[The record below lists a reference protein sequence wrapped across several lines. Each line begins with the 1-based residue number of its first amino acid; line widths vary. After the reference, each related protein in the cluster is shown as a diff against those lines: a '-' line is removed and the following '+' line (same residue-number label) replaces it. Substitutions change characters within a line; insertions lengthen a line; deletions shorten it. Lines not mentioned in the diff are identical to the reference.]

1 MTPKIEW
8 VDEWFGSPYYHIL
21 YKNRDSNEAQL
32 FLDKLIDYLDIQKD
46 DKILD
51 LACGKGRHAI
61 YLNQKGLDVTGFDIC
76 KENIQEAR
84 DYENDRLHFHVHDM
98 QFLFRKN
105 YFNYIFNF
113 FTSFGYFD
121 SKLENESVVKAAADG
136 LVKGGKL
143 LIDFLNPYTVIHH
156 LAPEEIKEINGIRF
170 HITKKIDDGMIVKD
184 IKFSDNGSDYH
195 FYEKVKTIRRVEFL
209 EYFNNTG
216 LDVLEIFGDYDLNPY
231 VAEKSDRMIFLLK
244 K

>member
-8 VDEWFGSPYYHIL
+8 VGEWFGSPYYHIL
-21 YKNRDSNEAQL
+21 YKNRDANEARL
-32 FLDKLIDYLDIQKD
+32 FLDNLIDYLNIQKE

-76 KENIQEAR
+76 QENIQEAR
-84 DYENDRLHFHVHDM
+84 GHENDRLHFHVHDM
-98 QFLFRKN
+98 QFIFRKN

-121 SKLENESVVKAAADG
+121 SKQENESVVKAAADG
-136 LVKGGKL
+136 LVEGGKF

-156 LAPEEIKEINGIRF
+156 LAPEEIKDINGIRF

-184 IKFSDNGSDYH
+184 IKFSDGGRDYH

-209 EYFNNTG
+209 EYFKNTG
-216 LDVLEIFGDYDLNPY
+216 LDVLEIFGDYDLNSY

>member
-8 VDEWFGSPYYHIL
+8 VGEWFGSPYYHIL
-21 YKNRDSNEAQL
+21 YKNRDSNEARI
-32 FLDKLIDYLDIQKD
+32 FIDRLIDYLNIQKE

-61 YLNQKGLDVTGFDIC
+61 YLNEKGLDVTGFDIC
-76 KENIQEAR
+76 QENIQEAQ

-98 QFLFRKN
+98 QYIFKKN

-121 SKLENESVVKAAADG
+121 TKLENESVVKAAAEG
-136 LVKGGKL
+136 LVPGGKL

-184 IKFSDNGSDYH
+184 IKFSDGGRDYH

-209 EYFNNTG
+209 EYFDNTG

>member
-8 VDEWFGSPYYHIL
+8 VGEWFGSPYYHIL
-21 YKNRDSNEAQL
+21 YKNRDLNEAKL
-32 FLDKLIDYLDIQKD
+32 FLDKLIDYLDIQKED
-46 DKILD
+46 RILD

-61 YLNQKGLDVTGFDIC
+61 YLNQKGLNVTGFDIC
-76 KENIQEAR
+76 QENIR
-84 DYENDRLHFHVHDM
+84 DAQDHENSKLSFFVHDM
-98 QFLFRKN
+98 QFVFKKN

-121 SKLENESVVKAAADG
+121 SKAENESVVKAAANG

-143 LIDFLNPYTVIHH
+143 LIDFLNPYTVIHN
-156 LAPEEIKEINGIRF
+156 LAPEEIKEVNGIKFR
-170 HITKKIDDGMIVKD
+170 ITRKIDDGMIIKD
-184 IKFSDNGSDYH
+184 INFTDAGRKHH
-195 FYEKVKTIRRVEFL
+195 FFEKVKAIRRVEFL
-209 EYFNNTG
+209 EYFDNTR

-231 VAEKSDRMIFLLK
+231 VAEKSERMIFLLK

>member
-1 MTPKIEW
+1 MTPKTEW
-8 VDEWFGSPYYHIL
+8 VGEWFSSPYYHIL
-21 YKNRDSNEAQL
+21 YKNRDSNEARL
-32 FLDKLIDYLDIQKD
+32 FLDKLIDYLDIKKE

-76 KENIQEAR
+76 KENIREAQ
-84 DYENDRLHFHVHDM
+84 DHENDRLHFHVHDM
-98 QFLFRKN
+98 QYIFRKN

-121 SKLENESVVKAAADG
+121 SKMENESVVKAAADG

-143 LIDFLNPYTVIHH
+143 LIDFLNPYTVIHN
-156 LAPEEIKEINGIRF
+156 LAPEEIKEVNGIEF

-184 IKFSDNGSDYH
+184 IKFSDGGRDYH
-195 FYEKVKTIRRVEFL
+195 YYEKVKTIRRIEFL
-209 EYFNNTG
+209 DYFKNTG
-216 LDVLEIFGDYDLNPY
+216 LDVLEIFGDYELNPY

>member
-8 VDEWFGSPYYHIL
+8 VGEWFGSPYYHIL
-21 YKNRDSNEAQL
+21 YKNRDSNEARL
-32 FLDKLIDYLDIQKD
+32 FLDNLIDYLNIQKE

-76 KENIQEAR
+76 QENIQEAR
-84 DYENDRLHFHVHDM
+84 ENENEKLHFHVHDM
-98 QFLFRKN
+98 QFIFRKN

-121 SKLENESVVKAAADG
+121 SKMENESVVKAAADG

-184 IKFSDNGSDYH
+184 IKFSDKGRDYH

-209 EYFNNTG
+209 EYFKNTG
-216 LDVLEIFGDYDLNPY
+216 LDVIEIFGDYELNPY
-231 VAEKSDRMIFLLK
+231 VAEESDRMIFLLK